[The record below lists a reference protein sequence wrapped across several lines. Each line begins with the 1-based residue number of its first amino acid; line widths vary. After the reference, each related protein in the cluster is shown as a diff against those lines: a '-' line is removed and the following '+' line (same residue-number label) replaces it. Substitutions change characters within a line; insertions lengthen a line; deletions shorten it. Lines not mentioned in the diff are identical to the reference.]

1 MKIVRQWALIICKT
15 VDSKFWTDMERARRP
30 KKQPQS
36 YMALGATQGHEN
48 ICLISRRPYGA

>member
-1 MKIVRQWALIICKT
+1 MGHGADCEGKVP
-15 VDSKFWTDMERARRP
+15 E
-30 KKQPQS
+30 KQPQS